1 MSRSDV
7 PSPRCDAQ
15 GRDPFYASTP
25 RKRWAAQESA
35 PVLPVLSGRDQVTA
49 RRMGAYFSRHVVIF
63 S

>member
-1 MSRSDV
+1 MFLLPVVMRKH
-7 PSPRCDAQ
+7 AILL
-15 GRDPFYASTP
+15 YANTP